1 MKSHDVVK
9 SINKSISNFENSAS
23 NVYFI
28 ERTRKHK
35 IQEKFEIAR
44 SEALG
49 GFVPEI
55 KADSIDILTSVN
67 EEIGSRANIRSFY
80 DDLGPNQIG
89 FLDADKSEL
98 LSTVIDDIY
107 KKKFTELKSFKTRE
121 KFHGYGYHFSFADE
135 DDDVI
140 IFSYIVPNS
149 LLKRKKKMGMVFQDG
164 LITLTGEILV
174 VEKQMDCIYLKR
186 HNCFLIRHR
195 KRFENIFGLHEYNVN
210 QTQKQLNRFKKSK
223 QIIIPDA
230 IEKEIL
236 KDVQL
241 TSQITRM
248 AKNGQFDKSLKYYE
262 DLVGKFDQIRKN
274 YGMNDEICDLVIRDG
289 SVIGDTLCRVHTFLS
304 ASNRDFGRDLL
315 DDSIVFKILGGK
327 EKITQS

>member
-1 MKSHDVVK
+1 MKSKDIVD
-9 SINKSISNFENSAS
+9 SINKSIENFENSAS

-49 GFVPEI
+49 EFVPEI
-55 KADSIDILTSVN
+55 KDDALDMLNSVN
-67 EEIGSRANIRSFY
+67 EVIGSRTNIRSFY

-89 FLDADKSEL
+89 YLDAEKSEI
-98 LSTVIDDIY
+98 LSTVIGDIFD
-107 KKKFTELKSFKTRE
+107 KKFTELKSFKTRE
-121 KFHGYGYHFSFADE
+121 KFHSYGYHFSFSDE
-135 DDDVI
+135 DDDII

-149 LLKRKKKMGMVFQDG
+149 LLKRKKKMGIVFQDG
-164 LITLTGEILV
+164 LIALTGEILV
-174 VEKQMDCIYLKR
+174 VEKQVDCIYLKR
-186 HNCFLIRHR
+186 HNCFLVKHR

-223 QIIIPDA
+223 QIIIPDS

-236 KDVQL
+236 KDIQL

-248 AKNGQFDKSLKYYE
+248 AKNDQFEKPLKYYE
-262 DLVGKFDQIRKN
+262 DLVGKFDQIRAT
-274 YGMNDEICDLVIRDG
+274 YGMNDEVCDLIIQDG
-289 SVIGDTLCRVHTFLS
+289 SVVGDTLCRVHTFLS

-315 DDSIVFKILGGK
+315 DESIVFKILGGK